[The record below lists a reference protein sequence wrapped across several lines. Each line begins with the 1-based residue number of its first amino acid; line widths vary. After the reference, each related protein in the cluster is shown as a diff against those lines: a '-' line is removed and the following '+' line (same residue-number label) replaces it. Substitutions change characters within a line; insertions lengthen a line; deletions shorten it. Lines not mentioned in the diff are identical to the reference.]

1 MQSKI
6 GAPRRAGG
14 ERVAQM
20 ADESQHRRRSGAHTP
35 AHASHWREDG
45 FSRRIA
51 GAIVCLA
58 VVLAA
63 GLGLSARASR
73 NAALQAEASASADA
87 MAYDGAAASP
97 DDAAS
102 ANATDTDGAA
112 ATDAANPTDPA
123 ASNSATDPALTARTT
138 AALAG
143 LRADLNSM
151 ISGYDGTWSVYA
163 STLADGNSISINSSS
178 TYSASV
184 IKLFV
189 MAAVEQAIESG
200 ALADTPEVENH
211 LEQMITVSSN
221 DDTNSLIEILGGG
234 SVEAGLAAVNAFA
247 SSQGFADTTMSEL
260 IGLPTGDPN
269 RKQTSVNDVGRLLS
283 MVYAGTLV
291 NADASARMMTLLQA
305 QQLTG
310 KIPAGVPA
318 GTVTANKTGE
328 ITGVENDA
336 AIIWTGGA
344 TDYVLVIFSSDVPD
358 STVARAHITAMSTVA
373 WNALSAL

>member
-1 MQSKI
+1 
-6 GAPRRAGG
+6 
-14 ERVAQM
+14 M

-63 GLGLSARASR
+63 GLGLSTRASR

-87 MAYDGAAASP
+87 MAYDGAAALG
-97 DDAAS
+97 DAAS
-102 ANATDTDGAA
+102 ANATDADGT
-112 ATDAANPTDPA
+112 ATDAANPTDATTNPSNPTDSA
-123 ASNSATDPALTARTT
+123 ADPALTARTT

-143 LRADLNSM
+143 LRTDLASM
-151 ISGYDGTWSVYA
+151 IAGYDGTWSVYA

-189 MAAVEQAIESG
+189 MGAVEQSIESG

-234 SVEAGLAAVNAFA
+234 SAEAGLAAVNAFT
-247 SSQGFADTTMSEL
+247 SSQGFADTTMTEL

-291 NADASARMMTLLQA
+291 NADASARMMALLQA

-310 KIPAGVPA
+310 KIPAGVPV

-358 STVARAHITAMSTVA
+358 SAVARANITAMSTVA

>member
-1 MQSKI
+1 
-6 GAPRRAGG
+6 
-14 ERVAQM
+14 M
-20 ADESQHRRRSGAHTP
+20 ADESRHRRRSGAHTP

-45 FSRRIA
+45 FSLRIA
-51 GAIVCLA
+51 GAIVCLSM
-58 VVLAA
+58 VLAT

-87 MAYDGAAASP
+87 MAYDGAAA
-97 DDAAS
+97 
-102 ANATDTDGAA
+102 
-112 ATDAANPTDPA
+112 TDAANPTDPV
-123 ASNSATDPALTARTT
+123 ASNPTDSATDPALTARTT
-138 AALAG
+138 AALAE

-200 ALADTPEVENH
+200 ALADTPEVANH

-234 SVEAGLAAVNAFA
+234 SAEAGLAAVNAFA
-247 SSQGFADTTMSEL
+247 ASQGFTDTTMSEL

-283 MVYAGTLV
+283 MVYHGTLV
-291 NADASARMMTLLQA
+291 NADASARMMALLQA

-344 TDYVLVIFSSDVPD
+344 TDYVLVIFSSGVPD
-358 STVARAHITAMSTVA
+358 SATARANITAMSTVA

>member
-6 GAPRRAGG
+6 GVPRRAGG

-20 ADESQHRRRSGAHTP
+20 ADESRHRRRSGAHTP

-45 FSRRIA
+45 FSLRIA
-51 GAIVCLA
+51 GAIVCLSI
-58 VVLAA
+58 VLAT

-102 ANATDTDGAA
+102 ANATE
-112 ATDAANPTDPA
+112 AANPTD
-123 ASNSATDPALTARTT
+123 SATDPALTARTT

-151 ISGYDGTWSVYA
+151 IAGYDGTWSVYA

-184 IKLFV
+184 IKLFI

-234 SVEAGLAAVNAFA
+234 SAEAGLAAVNAFA
-247 SSQGFADTTMSEL
+247 ASQGFADTTMSEL

-283 MVYAGTLV
+283 MVYHGTLV
-291 NADASARMMTLLQA
+291 NADASARMMALLQA

-344 TDYVLVIFSSDVPD
+344 TDYVLVIFSSGVPD
-358 STVARAHITAMSTVA
+358 SAAACANITAMSTVA

>member
-6 GAPRRAGG
+6 GVPRRAGG

-20 ADESQHRRRSGAHTP
+20 ADESRHRRRSGAHTP

-45 FSRRIA
+45 FSLRIA
-51 GAIVCLA
+51 GAIVCLSM
-58 VVLAA
+58 VLAT

-97 DDAAS
+97 D
-102 ANATDTDGAA
+102 
-112 ATDAANPTDPA
+112 AANPTDPV
-123 ASNSATDPALTARTT
+123 ASNPTDSATDPALTARTT

-151 ISGYDGTWSVYA
+151 IAGYDGTWSVYA

-184 IKLFV
+184 IKLFI

-234 SVEAGLAAVNAFA
+234 SAEAGLAAVNAFA
-247 SSQGFADTTMSEL
+247 DTAMTEL

-283 MVYAGTLV
+283 MVYHGTLV
-291 NADASARMMTLLQA
+291 NADASARMMALLQA

-344 TDYVLVIFSSDVPD
+344 TDYVLVIFSSGVPD
-358 STVARAHITAMSTVA
+358 SAVARANITAMSTVA

>member
-1 MQSKI
+1 M
-6 GAPRRAGG
+6 
-14 ERVAQM
+14 
-20 ADESQHRRRSGAHTP
+20 
-35 AHASHWREDG
+35 
-45 FSRRIA
+45 
-51 GAIVCLA
+51 
-58 VVLAA
+58 VLAT

-97 DDAAS
+97 D
-102 ANATDTDGAA
+102 
-112 ATDAANPTDPA
+112 AANPTDPV
-123 ASNSATDPALTARTT
+123 ASNPTDSATDPALTARTT

-163 STLADGNSISINSSS
+163 STLADGNSISINSSG

-184 IKLFV
+184 IKLFI

-211 LEQMITVSSN
+211 LEQMIAVSSN

-234 SVEAGLAAVNAFA
+234 SAEAGLAAVNAFA
-247 SSQGFADTTMSEL
+247 DTAMTEL

-283 MVYAGTLV
+283 MVYHGTLV
-291 NADASARMMTLLQA
+291 NADASARMMALLQA

-344 TDYVLVIFSSDVPD
+344 TDYVLVIFSSGVPD
-358 STVARAHITAMSTVA
+358 SAVARANITAMSTVA

>member
-1 MQSKI
+1 M
-6 GAPRRAGG
+6 
-14 ERVAQM
+14 
-20 ADESQHRRRSGAHTP
+20 
-35 AHASHWREDG
+35 
-45 FSRRIA
+45 
-51 GAIVCLA
+51 
-58 VVLAA
+58 VLAT

-102 ANATDTDGAA
+102 ANATDTDDTA
-112 ATDAANPTDPA
+112 ATDAANPT
-123 ASNSATDPALTARTT
+123 NSATDPALTARTT

-151 ISGYDGTWSVYA
+151 IAGYDGTWSVYA

-184 IKLFV
+184 IKLFI

-200 ALADTPEVENH
+200 ALADTSEVENH

-234 SVEAGLAAVNAFA
+234 SAEAGLAAVNAFA
-247 SSQGFADTTMSEL
+247 ASQGFADTAMTEL

-283 MVYAGTLV
+283 MVYHGTLV

-344 TDYVLVIFSSDVPD
+344 TDYVLVIFSSGVPD
-358 STVARAHITAMSTVA
+358 SAVARANITAMSTVA